1 MNALR
6 SCVALLRQ
14 FSGRY
19 LCGLHS
25 CDIIEEFCRGSCN
38 QIQLLV
44 NITHGMFTVA
54 GVPLD
59 VHHRSGSQDRKNP
72 RLPWL
77 RPVRRKTPSS
87 TRSQSVSCGDRYSDH
102 SHPSP
107 DSGSD
112 TAPSEIFRRLVPEQ
126 LPVLNIS
133 PDISNAHLQQSS
145 PSLLDTPPSQDN
157 VYHSI
162 FTELGL
168 TDFGV
173 SDTTVPASDMSNTQF
188 DPDLSL
194 LLNNG
199 SLPQFS
205 GGMVA

>member
-1 MNALR
+1 MVT
-6 SCVALLRQ
+6 VAHKR
-14 FSGRY
+14 
-19 LCGLHS
+19 
-25 CDIIEEFCRGSCN
+25 
-38 QIQLLV
+38 
-44 NITHGMFTVA
+44 FTVA

-59 VHHRSGSQDRKNP
+59 VHHRSGPQERKTP

-126 LPVLNIS
+126 PPVLNIS
-133 PDISNAHLQQSS
+133 TDMSNVHLQQSS
-145 PSLLDTPPSQDN
+145 PSLLDTPSSQDN

-168 TDFGV
+168 SDFGV
-173 SDTTVPASDMSNTQF
+173 SDPAVPPSDLSNTQF

-194 LLNNG
+194 LLGNG

-205 GGMVA
+205 GGAVA

>member
-1 MNALR
+1 MLA
-6 SCVALLRQ
+6 
-14 FSGRY
+14 
-19 LCGLHS
+19 
-25 CDIIEEFCRGSCN
+25 
-38 QIQLLV
+38 
-44 NITHGMFTVA
+44 THERFAVA

-59 VHHRSGSQDRKNP
+59 VHHRPGPQDRKLP

-77 RPVRRKTPSS
+77 RPVRRKTPST

-126 LPVLNIS
+126 PPMLNIS
-133 PDISNAHLQQSS
+133 PDMSNAHLQQSS
-145 PSLLDTPPSQDN
+145 PSLLDTPSSQDN

-168 TDFGV
+168 SDFGV
-173 SDTTVPASDMSNTQF
+173 SDTTVPPSDASNTQF
-188 DPDLSL
+188 DSDFSL
-194 LLNNG
+194 LLGNG
-199 SLPQFS
+199 NLPQFS
-205 GGMVA
+205 GSMVA